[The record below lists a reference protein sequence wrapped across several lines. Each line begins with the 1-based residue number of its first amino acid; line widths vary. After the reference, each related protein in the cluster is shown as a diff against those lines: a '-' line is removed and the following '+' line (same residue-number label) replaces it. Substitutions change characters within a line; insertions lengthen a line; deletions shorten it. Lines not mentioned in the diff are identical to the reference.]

1 MKKLIFLVI
10 LTVTNLV
17 SSNLFAQKLTD
28 TIFLLKEKN
37 DSEFHVIFIDPNRQS
52 NKHKSIIDFS
62 SFPKV
67 SKKNKIR
74 HENLPAKWIPLYSYE
89 GDFYVYYPCD
99 FSTNQQIHLTNKT
112 LFFKDFELYR
122 YQIDSFEKENDRFII
137 NYNGFENEKTKIE
150 ITIVDQKRKI
160 AVFKYIRNNSDIDYE
175 LMIASKNVSLFP
187 IIVNECRYSKA
198 KEFLFD
204 VIDFETMIKS
214 RE

>member
-1 MKKLIFLVI
+1 
-10 LTVTNLV
+10 
-17 SSNLFAQKLTD
+17 
-28 TIFLLKEKN
+28 
-37 DSEFHVIFIDPNRQS
+37 
-52 NKHKSIIDFS
+52 
-62 SFPKV
+62 
-67 SKKNKIR
+67 
-74 HENLPAKWIPLYSYE
+74 
-89 GDFYVYYPCD
+89 
-99 FSTNQQIHLTNKT
+99 
-112 LFFKDFELYR
+112 LYR